1 MLERE
6 GSKNTGFKARPIVIC
21 QDPYCSDG
29 AVHAVS
35 WIKVRISGVPW
46 EMTLFWDVLPP
57 PAASQDVLWIIEW
70 KL

>member
-29 AVHAVS
+29 GRRHEGPG
-35 WIKVRISGVPW
+35 R
-46 EMTLFWDVLPP
+46 
-57 PAASQDVLWIIEW
+57 
-70 KL
+70 